1 MACVEEQRVIRSIFA
16 TENVLKFVTNNR
28 KESGVVRPAQMHV
41 PKKEL
46 SSGFGGRILT
56 YFMVVEMMAGHN
68 SYSRK

>member
-41 PKKEL
+41 TEERIVEWIWWKNL
-46 SSGFGGRILT
+46 DIFHGGRNDGWT
-56 YFMVVEMMAGHN
+56 
-68 SYSRK
+68 